1 MDWLRLWHDMPND
14 PKWRTIARISQQP
27 IALVQA
33 LYLHLLVDAS
43 RNVTRGNA
51 DVTVEDLASA
61 LDADEAQI
69 EAVLEA
75 MQGRVL
81 DGRTITG
88 WDKRQP
94 KRQDDSSERV
104 RRHRAKKS
112 EKDEKTNTYDQT
124 GGCKED
130 SVTPSSND
138 GNACNAPVTQCNA
151 PDKKRLDTESKD
163 IAGSDDPAPDQT
175 GDLLGDTSTPPT
187 KKPRKPKS
195 AYQLTRLGNGQ
206 YLYPD
211 DFNRVWAKYPQRP
224 AGDDKREAFEAF
236 NARVTEGASLQEI
249 EDGVD
254 RYLAYVKANGNLGT
268 DFVKRGKTF
277 FGPSR
282 WFEKPWT
289 ITATATPG
297 QQNPRANPGRE
308 DRDAE
313 IDRLLAEQGQGVGVT
328 YEHE

>member
-1 MDWLRLWHDMPND
+1 M
-14 PKWRTIARISQQP
+14 AR
-27 IALVQA
+27 
-33 LYLHLLVDAS
+33 S
-43 RNVTRGNA
+43 RNIKPGFFRNEHLVELPFQTRLLFIGLWTLA
-51 DVTVEDLASA
+51 DREGRLENRPKKIKLEIFPADDVDIGLEITRLSGAGLVKVYKARGIECIEVLNFKKHQNPHHREAASELPSPEEA
-61 LDADEAQI
+61 EAQPV
-69 EAVLEA
+69 ENKGASESPGQA
-75 MQGRVL
+75 QGKPEESRA
-81 DGRTITG
+81 
-88 WDKRQP
+88 
-94 KRQDDSSERV
+94 DSL
-104 RRHRAKKS
+104 
-112 EKDEKTNTYDQT
+112 NLIP
-124 GGCKED
+124 D
-130 SVTPSSND
+130 S
-138 GNACNAPVTQCNA
+138 GF
-151 PDKKRLDTESKD
+151 KD